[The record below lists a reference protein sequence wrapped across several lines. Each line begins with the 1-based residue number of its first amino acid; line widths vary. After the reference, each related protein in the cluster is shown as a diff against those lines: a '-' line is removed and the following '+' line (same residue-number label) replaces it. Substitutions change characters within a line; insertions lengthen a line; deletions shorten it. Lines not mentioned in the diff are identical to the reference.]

1 MLYRFIILV
10 LFVSTWHSSMI
21 FAQEVQISKGFS
33 IRNDFSYELLG
44 KIDERI
50 LMFRDRGLSY
60 ELEIFDEDLKH
71 IDTRELQFKKRK
83 VNILGL
89 VPQDTVFTVFYS
101 YRNDGLYHIRARSFN
116 DKGRVQDTSSIII
129 SDSREFFRNPIM
141 AFSERYNK
149 SMLFNYEKGS
159 QLNVMVI
166 DNASKEIDWDDQIY
180 FDDFELLKDL
190 RTMLL
195 SEEGGIFILLE
206 KDNVRIR
213 RKKHFLELCY
223 LPPDSKDLIQHRFT
237 IEDKLTTDVKMVYD
251 KENDRINIVGLY
263 NDKNKQDAEG
273 YYYMNA
279 NVSELTN
286 PQKATMVPF
295 TPEFI
300 AEVYGQKVGRNER
313 LKHFNIADVKYR
325 ADGGLIVMM
334 EMQKAYSRRTGF
346 NQGGFAS
353 DPFAARGWT
362 DHYNEDIVLLNLNA
376 DGSELWKEHL
386 HKKQFSQD
394 DDGVFS
400 SFYTFLTPS
409 RLRLLYNDEIKRNST
424 VSEYVISPVGEY
436 KRNAVLSTDDQNIKL
451 RFQDA
456 LQVSSTSLLVPSER
470 SFELSLVK
478 ITY

>member
-1 MLYRFIILV
+1 MVYRFIFLV
-10 LFVSTWHSSMI
+10 LIASLWQSVGI
-21 FAQEVQISKGFS
+21 VAQEVQISKGFS
-33 IRNDFSYELLG
+33 IRNDFSYEILG
-44 KIDERI
+44 KVDERI

-89 VPQDTVFTVFYS
+89 VPQDTIFTVYYS
-101 YRNDGLYHIRARSFN
+101 FRDDGLYHLRARSFN
-116 DKGRVQDTSSIII
+116 DKGRVQDTTSIII
-129 SDSREFFRNPIM
+129 SDSREFFRSPVM
-141 AFSERYNK
+141 AFSEYYNK
-149 SMLFNYEKGS
+149 SMIFNYEKGS
-159 QLNVMVI
+159 QLNVMVV
-166 DNASKEIDWDDQIY
+166 DNATKQVDWDDQIY
-180 FDDFELLKDL
+180 FDDFELLKNL
-190 RTMLL
+190 RTMILT
-195 SEEGGIFILLE
+195 EEGGIFILLE
-206 KDNVRIR
+206 KDNVRIK

-223 LPPDSKDLIQHRFT
+223 LPPNSKDLIQHRFT
-237 IEDKLTTDVKMVYD
+237 IEDKLTTDVKMVFD
-251 KENDRINIVGLY
+251 TQNDRINIVGLY
-263 NDKNKQDAEG
+263 NNKNKQDAEG
-273 YYYMNA
+273 YYYMSA
-279 NVSELTN
+279 DISALTN
-286 PQKATMVPF
+286 AQKATMVPF

-300 AEVYGQKVGRNER
+300 AEVYGQKVGRNES
-313 LKHFNIADVKYR
+313 LKHFSLADIKYR
-325 ADGGLIVMM
+325 ADGGLLVMM
-334 EMQKAYSRRTGF
+334 EMQKSYSRRTGF

-362 DHYNEDIVLLNLNA
+362 DYYHEDIVLLNLNA

-424 VSEYVISPVGEY
+424 VSEYVVSPVGEY

-456 LQVSSTSLLVPSER
+456 IQVSNKELLVPSER
-470 SFELSLVK
+470 SYELSLVK